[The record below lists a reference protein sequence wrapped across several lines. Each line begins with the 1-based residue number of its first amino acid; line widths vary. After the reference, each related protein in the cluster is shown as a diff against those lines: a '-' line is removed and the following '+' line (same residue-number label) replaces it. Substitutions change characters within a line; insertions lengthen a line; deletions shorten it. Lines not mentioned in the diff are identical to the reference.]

1 MAKTIFI
8 LAGGTGGHVY
18 PALAVAMQLRAQG
31 FEPVWLGTTQG
42 LEAKVVP
49 NEGIK
54 FEAINI
60 SGLRGKKFAKIFNL
74 PLQLFSAIRQSM
86 KLIKQHKPVLVI
98 GFGGYVAGPGCIAA
112 VLKKIPL
119 VLHEQN
125 TRPGMTNKYMAK
137 FAKKVCSSF
146 PNSFPGKN
154 VIITG
159 NPVREDILAI
169 NKVKAAEQDKP
180 LKILVLGGSQ
190 GAQAINAIMPE
201 VIAKLPEP
209 VKVWHQAGLKNFKQT
224 SKLYQDLNIT
234 VRVVPFIKTM
244 SKAYEW
250 ADLVIARAG
259 ATTVAEL
266 AIARCP
272 SILIPYPHAT
282 DDHQTTNAKY
292 LANQHGAVIMPQVT
306 LQVSDLTEKISSFLK
321 NRTYLSEMTENLTS
335 LGMRNATRDIVKI
348 CLENAK

>member
-1 MAKTIFI
+1 
-8 LAGGTGGHVY
+8 
-18 PALAVAMQLRAQG
+18 
-31 FEPVWLGTTQG
+31 
-42 LEAKVVP
+42 
-49 NEGIK
+49 
-54 FEAINI
+54 
-60 SGLRGKKFAKIFNL
+60 
-74 PLQLFSAIRQSM
+74 
-86 KLIKQHKPVLVI
+86 
-98 GFGGYVAGPGCIAA
+98 
-112 VLKKIPL
+112 
-119 VLHEQN
+119 
-125 TRPGMTNKYMAK
+125 
-137 FAKKVCSSF
+137 
-146 PNSFPGKN
+146 
-154 VIITG
+154 
-159 NPVREDILAI
+159 
-169 NKVKAAEQDKP
+169 
-180 LKILVLGGSQ
+180 
-190 GAQAINAIMPE
+190 
-201 VIAKLPEP
+201 
-209 VKVWHQAGLKNFKQT
+209 
-224 SKLYQDLNIT
+224 
-234 VRVVPFIKTM
+234 IKTM